1 MSTQSIRLARTNTL
15 SPAVLICIAV
25 MVALVAFS
33 GGLLELVRRWSAQE
47 EYSHGFLIPVVAAWM
62 LWSRRDAVFASVG
75 RPSWI
80 GVLLISVAGMML
92 IVGELSAFY
101 LLSQL
106 GFVVVLLGIVLAIG
120 GISLLKVTFIP
131 IAFLVFMS
139 LPYFIDSGVLAP
151 QLISYLGVFF
161 IRVFGVPVYLTG
173 NY

>member
-1 MSTQSIRLARTNTL
+1 MSTQSIRMARPADL
-15 SPAVLICIAV
+15 SPAVFVCIAV
-25 MVALVAFS
+25 LIALAAFS

-62 LWSRRDAVFASVG
+62 LWSRRDALVASVG

-106 GFVVVLLGIVLAIG
+106 GFV
-120 GISLLKVTFIP
+120 S
-131 IAFLVFMS
+131 
-139 LPYFIDSGVLAP
+139 
-151 QLISYLGVFF
+151 
-161 IRVFGVPVYLTG
+161 RC
-173 NY
+173 